1 MNHVE
6 DVLAGALRENHVGR
20 RLPGVIMSVDIPS
33 DYGAIVQRLI
43 SEGKFQDEGEVV
55 AEGIRLV
62 IAREKLHADIQAGI
76 DELDAG
82 KGIDASEVYAEA
94 KRRIQAIEERQS

>member
-1 MNHVE
+1 
-6 DVLAGALRENHVGR
+6 
-20 RLPGVIMSVDIPS
+20 MSIDIPS
-33 DYGAIVQRLI
+33 DYGAIVQQLI
-43 SEGKFQDEGEVV
+43 SEGKFQDESEVV

-76 DELDAG
+76 EELDAG

-94 KRRIQAIEERQS
+94 RRKIKAIEEKQS